1 MQLHNI
7 KSKLRRKA
15 KKRVGRGG
23 KRGTYSGHGIK
34 GQKSRAGHRI
44 RPAFRDV
51 IKKIPKRRGEGK
63 HSRQIPAVRDYIVI
77 NLALLDKNFEAGATV
92 TPKILLSKKLV
103 RKISGKLPQVKILGR
118 GELAKVLIV
127 KDCFVSAGATAAIKK
142 AGGAVNLR

>member
-1 MQLHNI
+1 MQLHDI

-44 RPAFRDV
+44 RPQLRD
-51 IKKIPKRRGEGK
+51 ILKKIPKRRGSGK
-63 HSRQIPAVRDYIVI
+63 HSRQIPVLYDHAVV
-77 NLALLDKNFEAGATV
+77 NLDLLNKNFETGAKV

-103 RKISGKLPQVKILGR
+103 GKIFGKVPQVKILAR
-118 GELAKVLIV
+118 GELAKALIV
-127 KDCFVSAGATAAIKK
+127 KDCFVSKGAAAAIKK
-142 AGGAVNLR
+142 AGGSVNLR